1 MTILKTATLGAALMI
16 AGCTSEGASLQD
28 QDTARCDDI
37 WTINSVTV
45 LPEMETQA
53 QRYYEA
59 AWLPARVRAKAKG
72 IVKDYMLMSSGKPDQ
87 PDIQLITVY
96 EDDQQWN
103 ASEDAFQAI
112 FKELGL
118 PRPLLID
125 GLERSQIIADTIGAD
140 DYRFVRSVSGPC
152 N

>member
-1 MTILKTATLGAALMI
+1 MTILKTVTLGAAVMI
-16 AGCTSEGASLQD
+16 VGCTPEGVSIQD
-28 QDTARCDDI
+28 QDNARCDDI

-45 LPEMETQA
+45 LPNMETQA

-59 AWLPARVRAKAKG
+59 AWLPARVRAKAEG
-72 IVKDYMLMSSGKPDQ
+72 VVKDYRLLSSGKPDQ

-96 EDDQQWN
+96 ENDAQWN

-112 FKELGL
+112 FKDLGL

-140 DYRFVRSVSGPC
+140 DYRDVRAVLGLC

>member
-16 AGCTSEGASLQD
+16 AGCTSEGARIQD
-28 QDTARCDDI
+28 RDSARCDDI
-37 WTINSVTV
+37 WTINSITV
-45 LPEMETQA
+45 LPDMETQA

-59 AWLPARVRAKAKG
+59 AWLPARVRAKAEG
-72 IVKDYMLMSSGKPDQ
+72 VVKDFRLMSSDKPNQ
-87 PDIQLITVY
+87 PDIQLITIY

-103 ASEDAFQAI
+103 ASEEAFQAI
-112 FKELGL
+112 FKDLGL

-125 GLERSQIIADTIGAD
+125 GLERSQIIADTVGAD

-152 N
+152 S